1 MKDGGRGVKNIL
13 SLFHMV
19 VDNMIQHIQSVP
31 NIYWV
36 QRQACIK
43 YHSFWHTDLP
53 AIQQPFYRP
62 LRIGAAIGKFAG
74 NFEDGFGGKL
84 KVRRIS
90 HAKTVRKYDCQC
102 VTFSCR

>member
-19 VDNMIQHIQSVP
+19 VDNMLQHIQSVP

-62 LRIGAAIGKFAG
+62 LRIGAARSSVNLSANSKMVLAG
-74 NFEDGFGGKL
+74 N
-84 KVRRIS
+84 
-90 HAKTVRKYDCQC
+90 
-102 VTFSCR
+102 